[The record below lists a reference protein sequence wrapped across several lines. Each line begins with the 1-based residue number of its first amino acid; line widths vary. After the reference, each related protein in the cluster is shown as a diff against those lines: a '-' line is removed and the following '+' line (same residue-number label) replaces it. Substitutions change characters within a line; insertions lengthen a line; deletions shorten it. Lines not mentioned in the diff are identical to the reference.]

1 MANQLPIFSDRF
13 YRVTRQD
20 DKVIEEPVPG
30 TNMAYYSA
38 WARAS
43 PPPPPQPME
52 TTAHTF
58 LSIASPQPV
67 DVAKKQAAE
76 AAAAAAAAAD
86 KAKCLNPVIIV
97 ANPAD
102 HRKITIKWAEAKH
115 YPNNV
120 GYVVRGDQL
129 VVCIDTNHGYFEH
142 SFDIPADALAQ
153 DKFEVTYKD
162 GEAVVVIPRRHWVRW
177 LV

>member
-1 MANQLPIFSDRF
+1 MANQLPMFTDRF
-13 YRVTRQD
+13 YRVTHQD

-30 TNMAYYSA
+30 THVAFHSA
-38 WARAS
+38 WARVS
-43 PPPPPQPME
+43 PPPSPRPVEAP
-52 TTAHTF
+52 AHTF
-58 LSIASPQPV
+58 LSIATPQPA
-67 DVAKKQAAE
+67 DVEKKQAAE
-76 AAAAAAAAAD
+76 AAAAAAN
-86 KAKCLNPVIIV
+86 KAKCLNPVIAV

-115 YPNNV
+115 YPKNV
-120 GYVVRGDQL
+120 GYLVRGDQL
-129 VVCIDTNHGYFEH
+129 VVCIDTTHGYFEH